1 MYNEVLGLE
10 NVTNDQGQVDWKQVF
25 EDPSVYKQ
33 IYKQEII
40 VAVME
45 SSKSESEKRVMFV
58 EEQIIADKFVN
69 NQNQEGEQGGK
80 TQQNDALNQEMDE
93 QALEIEKMKLV
104 WTKQFLENGGFQY
117 ILKSFLSKGDNKDV
131 ASGNSMN
138 L

>member
-1 MYNEVLGLE
+1 
-10 NVTNDQGQVDWKQVF
+10 
-25 EDPSVYKQ
+25 
-33 IYKQEII
+33 
-40 VAVME
+40 
-45 SSKSESEKRVMFV
+45 
-58 EEQIIADKFVN
+58 
-69 NQNQEGEQGGK
+69 
-80 TQQNDALNQEMDE
+80 MDE